1 MLHMTGLAVSKITSS
16 FMVILT
22 DGSKTNLG
30 LSLKFQGKGLKVLT
44 YTRMDNRG
52 WEYSAKA
59 VELLRD
65 YKVAFPK
72 LFQKLDNRGDG
83 KYVALWITS
92 EAEFY
97 PKAMVRSTDVFTE
110 GDADAQ
116 VKAAKAWLADRG
128 IRDLDPV
135 PLSTE
140 TLEKVRMKPSCRCNF
155 LTFE

>member
-1 MLHMTGLAVSKITSS
+1 MTGLAVSKITSS

-44 YTRMDNRG
+44 YTRMDDRG

-65 YKVAFPK
+65 YKAAFPK

-83 KYVALWITS
+83 K
-92 EAEFY
+92 
-97 PKAMVRSTDVFTE
+97 
-110 GDADAQ
+110 
-116 VKAAKAWLADRG
+116 LAG
-128 IRDLDPV
+128 V
-135 PLSTE
+135 
-140 TLEKVRMKPSCRCNF
+140 
-155 LTFE
+155 